1 LLNGLGAVGPW
12 RQSPLPVRLYSSRE
26 RRPDNRNR
34 LAYLPLDHA
43 QADINADW
51 LVRVPGRFTPELP
64 GYYL

>member
-1 LLNGLGAVGPW
+1 METVSAPSEV
-12 RQSPLPVRLYSSRE
+12 YSSRE
-26 RRPDNRNR
+26 RRPDNRNG

-43 QADINADW
+43 QADINAGR